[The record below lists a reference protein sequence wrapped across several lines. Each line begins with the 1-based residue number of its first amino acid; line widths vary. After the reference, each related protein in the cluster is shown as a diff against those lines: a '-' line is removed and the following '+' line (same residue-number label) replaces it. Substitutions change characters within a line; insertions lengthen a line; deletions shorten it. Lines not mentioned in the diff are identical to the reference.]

1 MKKLD
6 HRQNA
11 AFKMKSSESDRTKF
25 PFPPLAI
32 PDVIPD
38 FDVPRTTPMVT
49 ISPPTPVRPNKL
61 AILNPLRPLENP
73 DECYNGHYN
82 DLNQSTQNDLD
93 NFDVMKNLGQGPFY
107 KKKKKEN
114 ILPLM

>member
-1 MKKLD
+1 
-6 HRQNA
+6 
-11 AFKMKSSESDRTKF
+11 MKSPETDRTKF

-49 ISPPTPVRPNKL
+49 ISPPTPVRPNQL

-73 DECYNGHYN
+73 DEYFNGHYN
-82 DLNQSTQNDLD
+82 LNQSMQPDLD
-93 NFDVMKNLGQGPFY
+93 NFEVMKNLGQGPVSISFA
-107 KKKKKEN
+107 KKKQKKTKKN
-114 ILPLM
+114 CP